1 MKIERTSGKGPEQS
15 FRVTVPAADM
25 EKAVAVHLED
35 LSRDAKLPGFRPGKA
50 PMAVLRQRFGKEAE
64 GAAAGAAVES
74 GIREALRQNKVAA
87 LEIRLA
93 GKEPERAP
101 DGALSFS
108 FTVDTAPKVKLRPL
122 ERLQVEVPKSEPAD
136 ADIDAEIASLRLLCG
151 KTEAAGEGHAAR
163 EEDVLDLDLF
173 DRTGPEERPVAMAA
187 SFDPPGFRRFWG
199 KGAETAGLRK
209 GDDRTLEVETPDL
222 ADLGPLAARKLKL
235 GVRVRE
241 VHRRTPASMD
251 EVAGRLGLKDEG
263 EVRSALGSNL
273 RQSLAEASVAVLCR
287 RGLDALVEANPFEIS
302 EGYLARR
309 TERALREAGRDPSG
323 ADAGA
328 LGEVR
333 AAMER
338 ATRATILLDEVTADN
353 GIEATSREVA
363 EAVAATLPK
372 DAKDPRAEFEKRIN
386 NYDLFVAVHRRI
398 LREKA
403 FGLVLGRIRRTDVA
417 TGGQDLLRMA
427 QEAGPPMVLPRRDA
441 DPGEGAGPGGGAKD
455 GGADARSG

>member
-25 EKAVAVHLED
+25 EKEVAARLED

-64 GAAAGAAVES
+64 GSAAGAAVES

-87 LEIRLA
+87 LEVRLD
-93 GKEPERAP
+93 GEEPERAA
-101 DGALSFS
+101 DGALSFTFS
-108 FTVDTAPKVKLRPL
+108 VDTVPKVRLRPL
-122 ERLQVEVPKSEPAD
+122 DRLQVEVPKSEPAD
-136 ADIDAEIASLRLLCG
+136 AEIDAEIATFKLLCG
-151 KTEAAGEGHAAR
+151 KTEAAEEGHAAR

-199 KGAETAGLRK
+199 KGAEVAGLRK

-222 ADLGPLAARKLKL
+222 ADLGPLAARTLKL

-251 EVAGRLGLKDEG
+251 EVAGRLGLKDGG
-263 EVRSALGSNL
+263 EVRSALASRL
-273 RQSLAEASVAVLCR
+273 RQSLAEASGMVLCR
-287 RGLDALVEANPFEIS
+287 RGLDALVEANPFELS

-323 ADAGA
+323 AGAGA
-328 LGEVR
+328 LKEAR

-338 ATRATILLDEVTADN
+338 AARATILLDEVAADN
-353 GIEATSREVA
+353 GIEATAREVA
-363 EAVAATLPK
+363 EVVAATVPK
-372 DAKDPRAEFEKRIN
+372 EARDPRAEFEKRVN
-386 NYDLFVAVHRRI
+386 DPNLFVTVRGRI

-403 FGLVLGRIRRTDVA
+403 FGLVLDRLQRTDVA

-427 QEAGPPMVLPRRDA
+427 REAGPPMVLPRRDA
-441 DPGEGAGPGGGAKD
+441 DPGEGAGPGGGAKE